1 MVSQVIAEICLS
13 ELAETEPTQATIT
26 EFEHLASYNWL
37 NSDDPTISVPGKLST
52 KINEVP
58 F

>member
-1 MVSQVIAEICLS
+1 MGSQVIAEICLS

-26 EFEHLASYNWL
+26 EFEHLTSYNWL
-37 NSDDPTISVPGKLST
+37 NGDGPTISVPGKSVT
-52 KINEVP
+52 KINEIT